1 MFDAG
6 RLPPLREIVGRFD
19 IAAQKSLGQHFLF
32 DLNLTRRI
40 ASAAGDISG
49 QNVIEI
55 GAGPG
60 GLTRALLETPARH
73 VYAVERDPRAV
84 AALRD
89 LSQQAENRL
98 TVIDADALG
107 LDLAA
112 HVPAPRRI
120 VANLPYN
127 IGTPLLVDWLARTD
141 AFLGFTLMFQKEVAE
156 RIVATR
162 GTKAYGRLSVLS
174 QWLTE
179 ARVAFDVPASAFV
192 PPPNVTSS
200 VVQMTVRTAPLGDA
214 NRETLERVTRAA
226 FGQRR
231 KMLRRALSS
240 VGGAEL
246 LHAAGVPDDARAE
259 ELDIAQFCALA
270 QALDARGT

>member
-1 MFDAG
+1 VFDAG

-40 ASAAGDISG
+40 VSVAGNLDG

-60 GLTRALLETPARH
+60 GLTRALLESPAQQ
-73 VYAVERDPRAV
+73 VYAVERDPRAI
-84 AALRD
+84 AALYD
-89 LSQQAENRL
+89 LADHAGGRL

-107 LDLAA
+107 YDLTAA
-112 HVPAPRRI
+112 VPQPRRI

-127 IGTPLLVDWLARTD
+127 VGTPLLVDWLIHARD
-141 AFLGFTLMFQKEVAE
+141 FFGFTLMFQKEVAE
-156 RIVATR
+156 RIVASP

-174 QWLTE
+174 QWLTD
-179 ARVAFDVPASAFV
+179 ARIMFDVPASAFV

-200 VVQMTVRTAPLGDA
+200 VVNMLVRRETRAPA
-214 NRETLERVTRAA
+214 RRETLELVTRAA

-240 VGGAEL
+240 LGGAEL
-246 LHAAGVPDDARAE
+246 LATAGIAEDARAE
-259 ELDIAQFCALA
+259 DLDIGQFCAIA
-270 QALDARGT
+270 NAFDSR

>member
-6 RLPPLREIVGRFD
+6 RLPPLREIVSRFD

-40 ASAAGDISG
+40 VSVAGNLDG

-60 GLTRALLETPARH
+60 GLTRALLESPAQQ
-73 VYAVERDPRAV
+73 VYAVERDPRAI
-84 AALRD
+84 AALYD
-89 LSQQAENRL
+89 LADHAGGRL

-107 LDLAA
+107 YDLTAA
-112 HVPAPRRI
+112 VPQPRRI

-127 IGTPLLVDWLARTD
+127 VGTPLLVDWLIHARD
-141 AFLGFTLMFQKEVAE
+141 FFGFTLMFQKEVAE
-156 RIVATR
+156 RIVASP

-174 QWLTE
+174 QWLTD
-179 ARVAFDVPASAFV
+179 ARIMFDVPASAFV

-200 VVQMTVRTAPLGDA
+200 VVNMLVRRETRAPA
-214 NRETLERVTRAA
+214 RRETLELVTRAA

-240 VGGAEL
+240 LGGAEL
-246 LHAAGVPDDARAE
+246 LATAGIAEDARAE
-259 ELDIAQFCALA
+259 DLDIGQFCAIA
-270 QALDARGT
+270 NAFDSR

>member
-1 MFDAG
+1 LFDAG

-40 ASAAGDISG
+40 VSVAGNLDG

-60 GLTRALLETPARH
+60 GLTRALLESPAQQI
-73 VYAVERDPRAV
+73 YAVERDPRAI
-84 AALRD
+84 AALYD
-89 LSQQAENRL
+89 LADHAGGRL

-107 LDLAA
+107 YDLTAA
-112 HVPAPRRI
+112 VPQPRRI

-127 IGTPLLVDWLARTD
+127 VGTPLLVDWLIHARD
-141 AFLGFTLMFQKEVAE
+141 FFGFTLMFQKEVAE
-156 RIVATR
+156 RIVASP

-174 QWLTE
+174 QWLTD
-179 ARVAFDVPASAFV
+179 ARIMFDVPASAFV

-200 VVQMTVRTAPLGDA
+200 VVNMLVRRETRAPA
-214 NRETLERVTRAA
+214 RRETLELVTRAA

-240 VGGAEL
+240 LGGAEL
-246 LHAAGVPDDARAE
+246 LATAGIAEDARAE
-259 ELDIAQFCALA
+259 DLDIGQFCAIA
-270 QALDARGT
+270 NAFDSR